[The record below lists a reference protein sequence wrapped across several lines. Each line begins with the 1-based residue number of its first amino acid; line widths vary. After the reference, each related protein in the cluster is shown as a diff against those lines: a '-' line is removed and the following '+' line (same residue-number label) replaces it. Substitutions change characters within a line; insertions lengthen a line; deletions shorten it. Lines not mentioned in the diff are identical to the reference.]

1 MKHSD
6 IYTKFMIEYD
16 KANVTSSYP
25 SLTRYEIATILDKA
39 YLAIIAQKLTGN
51 NPRQVP
57 FEGDTK
63 AIEDIRPLLTNATLS
78 NYIKDSI
85 VDNLFKYDIPSNLL
99 YYINGSVEIVNT
111 TSSIDD
117 NRHVILPVSLIS
129 HVASERFKAT
139 ANNLPWMKN
148 PVAYTE
154 GKNICLL
161 IDLYKYKYNH
171 GSMKLSV
178 TYIKIPAKFVND
190 SDNTEF
196 ELSDSMAE
204 ELINL
209 AIIMSTEIVESPRIS
224 TKTNIRQLE
233 S

>member
-1 MKHSD
+1 
-6 IYTKFMIEYD
+6 
-16 KANVTSSYP
+16 
-25 SLTRYEIATILDKA
+25 
-39 YLAIIAQKLTGN
+39 
-51 NPRQVP
+51 
-57 FEGDTK
+57 
-63 AIEDIRPLLTNATLS
+63 
-78 NYIKDSI
+78 
-85 VDNLFKYDIPSNLL
+85 
-99 YYINGSVEIVNT
+99 
-111 TSSIDD
+111 
-117 NRHVILPVSLIS
+117 
-129 HVASERFKAT
+129 
-139 ANNLPWMKN
+139 MKN

-171 GSMKLSV
+171 GNMKLYI

-190 SDNTEF
+190 SDNTGF

-224 TKTNIRQLE
+224 TKTNIRPLE

>member
-1 MKHSD
+1 M
-6 IYTKFMIEYD
+6 
-16 KANVTSSYP
+16 
-25 SLTRYEIATILDKA
+25 
-39 YLAIIAQKLTGN
+39 
-51 NPRQVP
+51 
-57 FEGDTK
+57 
-63 AIEDIRPLLTNATLS
+63 
-78 NYIKDSI
+78 
-85 VDNLFKYDIPSNLL
+85 L

-111 TSSIDD
+111 TSSID
-117 NRHVILPVSLIS
+117 NNKHVILPVSLIS

-171 GSMKLSV
+171 GSMKLYV